1 MKPGLLPNHQPPEPH
16 RQKEQC
22 FLPRL
27 ELLLPRSILV
37 IICHPLVALGG
48 IGDLLVTESMG
59 GGSVEAKLCRVLN
72 QL

>member
-27 ELLLPRSILV
+27 ELLLPRSTNRPRQRVMLTKM
-37 IICHPLVALGG
+37 PS
-48 IGDLLVTESMG
+48 LLPCLYPPPIFFISIVRSRL
-59 GGSVEAKLCRVLN
+59 SL
-72 QL
+72 